1 MGIRGG
7 QIRDETIESVDL
19 ASGSIKAAE
28 ADEQLISGQPT
39 LGSADTTNDRLLIW
53 DADGSVSGAL
63 KQIAPTNLGIGGSGS
78 PGGSDTQ
85 VQFNDG
91 GSFAGNSGLTF
102 NKTSGIL
109 SVDKGAV
116 FNEGSHDSDFRV
128 ESNTNVNMLV
138 VNAGTDRVGIGTD
151 APLTTLHVSGA
162 GSSDASITIQG
173 QADAG
178 IRLAADKAGGDEGNN
193 PYIDW
198 YQDGQSPTNRNNRL
212 ATIAMEGD
220 AGTLYTGSLAN
231 ALFIDTFCPNSQN
244 SNVRRFQIVTDCS
257 SSADGANHSAR
268 LTIEGSHGYVGLHTN
283 AATSPL
289 HVYSNESGNFAAL
302 IDNDQSSAGHV
313 MKLTTDGTGNGT
325 NVLDM
330 ESASSTIFRARA
342 DGRFGFGPDGVDSMG
357 AGTFV
362 VGIDNSSHTADI
374 AISKRLQHLGDS
386 NTYMDFPAADQLQF
400 VVGDVDILHVT
411 EDDSQDKIVFNE
423 GGADVDFRV
432 ESSAS
437 THTLF
442 SQGSSGFVGIG
453 TSSPDGILHIDG
465 GSSNTELIIEKDGN
479 TTASIVFDVAG
490 SRRFEI
496 SHNDNEDLNF
506 NSYSPNKDIFFNHT
520 SDNGGTVR
528 MFHID
533 GNDDGAVVV
542 GNSVTNDPY
551 SGATF
556 IVTGTMGHGLGTAF
570 FVTQSASVV
579 PGLHL
584 HNNRSTAETGIA
596 LRFSNHSVNAAASI
610 GFYGQISLENT
621 AASPGFQNPDMVF
634 KIQDDDSFGAQNMVE
649 AMRIEH
655 GAAVKIAKHFG
666 RTPSTALSLGSG
678 TSSSVTPSESVM
690 IINASSITA
699 AANNMHTMTIA
710 NGTFSGQTVTFIF
723 DNDFLDGDGGA
734 SDMGAIMAAG
744 TLLGSHALAV
754 IGSAM
759 SGKSAAGSSFT
770 LMWTGSAWAVIS
782 HNGLVTYPS

>member
-1 MGIRGG
+1 MPGIRGG
-7 QIRDETIESVDL
+7 QIRDETIESVDI
-19 ASGSIKAAE
+19 ASGSIKMGEVSSQVISSQAAI
-28 ADEQLISGQPT
+28 DSV
-39 LGSADTTNDRLLIW
+39 DTTNDMLLIY
-53 DADGSVSGAL
+53 DANNDAL
-63 KQIAPTNLGIGGSGS
+63 KKVAPTNLGVGGSGS

-91 GSFAGNSGLTF
+91 GSFAGNAGLTF
-102 NKTSGIL
+102 NKTAGSLTVAGDVSGSPI
-109 SVDKGAV
+109 
-116 FNEGSHDSDFRV
+116 
-128 ESNTNVNMLV
+128 MLV
-138 VNAGTDRVGIGTD
+138 
-151 APLTTLHVSGA
+151 
-162 GSSDASITIQG
+162 
-173 QADAG
+173 
-178 IRLAADKAGGDEGNN
+178 
-193 PYIDW
+193 
-198 YQDGQSPTNRNNRL
+198 
-212 ATIAMEGD
+212 
-220 AGTLYTGSLAN
+220 
-231 ALFIDTFCPNSQN
+231 
-244 SNVRRFQIVTDCS
+244 
-257 SSADGANHSAR
+257 
-268 LTIEGSHGYVGLHTN
+268 
-283 AATSPL
+283 
-289 HVYSNESGNFAAL
+289 
-302 IDNDQSSAGHV
+302 DNDQSSAGHV

-490 SRRFEI
+490 SRRFDI
-496 SHNDNEDLNF
+496 THNANEDLNF

>member
-490 SRRFEI
+490 SRRFDI
-496 SHNDNEDLNF
+496 THNANEDLNF

>member
-432 ESSAS
+432 ESSAN

-490 SRRFEI
+490 SRRFDI
-496 SHNDNEDLNF
+496 THNANEDLNF